1 MTKLSSNEAN
11 YWVEIALQGTKDLC
25 IVIVFICNICSI
37 KSQLTS
43 YSQEES
49 YRINSQIGDA
59 SSRVQVQTNIKHVHS
74 MEVKR
79 KFVVYKHSRN
89 SRHHQSS

>member
-1 MTKLSSNEAN
+1 LSLNEAN

-25 IVIVFICNICSI
+25 IVIVFICNICFGE
-37 KSQLTS
+37 SQLTS

-49 YRINSQIGDA
+49 YCINSEIGDA

-74 MEVKR
+74 MEIKW